1 MLNVLIGDIKNGR
14 LLRLQYLGYALFLI
28 LLFSLFAFGT
38 ILAIGAGEHILGGD
52 LQQAQAQLQEWFSLP
67 FLLIFIVF
75 MAVLSFMSLNIMAK
89 RIRDMG
95 LPGWWMVLILF
106 VLESVVSY
114 FISQQVSSGLHTL
127 IWILLVLIPSDVFDN
142 R

>member
-14 LLRLQYLGYALFLI
+14 LLRLQYLGYSLFLI
-28 LLFSLFAFGT
+28 FLFVLFAFAV

-95 LPGWWMVLILF
+95 LPGWWMVLILLI
-106 VLESVVSY
+106 LESVVSY